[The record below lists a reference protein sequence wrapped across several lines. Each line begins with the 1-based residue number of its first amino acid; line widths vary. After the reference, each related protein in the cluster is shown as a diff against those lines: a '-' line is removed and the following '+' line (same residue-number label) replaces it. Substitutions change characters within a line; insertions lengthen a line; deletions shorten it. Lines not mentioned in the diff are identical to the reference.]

1 MQQIAQ
7 WLEQLGMSKY
17 VQRFSDNRIDV
28 SVLRDLSDELVTL
41 PLSRMFSRGAWLGL
55 RRR

>member
-28 SVLRDLSDELVTL
+28 SVLRDLSDQISRIWASPLGYRWNCELRL
-41 PLSRMFSRGAWLGL
+41 A
-55 RRR
+55 